1 MGTSAFP
8 TPQQPAKRAVNL
20 TAGAFSFATPSPGSK
35 GKRDVKGKGKER
47 DGRSAGAM
55 SALSAV
61 GLQTPQPRGGQA
73 NVGGGVEVKRE
84 ERTGGGAA
92 EKRDG
97 DMRAM
102 VTPIRELSR
111 PPTAAGSSA
120 IKLSSVIPLPP
131 TTIAKKEREDE
142 RSTKTPR
149 KMTSLSSFATP
160 WGLPSRS
167 GPNDRPVT
175 PDHTSGSSK
184 RRRLGDL
191 EVQLPVQKVKEEKE
205 DLGRRVALRYMGEGV
220 RLEGVGQIEEVGK
233 DEGEKEVGVGISP
246 RKGKVKWTGRG

>member
-1 MGTSAFP
+1 MGPSAFP

-47 DGRSAGAM
+47 DGRSAGAI
-55 SALSAV
+55 SALNAV
-61 GLQTPQPRGGQA
+61 GLQTPQRRGGQA

-84 ERTGGGAA
+84 EGTEGEAA
-92 EKRDG
+92 EKRD
-97 DMRAM
+97 MRAT

-142 RSTKTPR
+142 RPTKTPR

-160 WGLPSRS
+160 WGMPSRS
-167 GPNDRPVT
+167 GPNNRPVT
-175 PDHTSGSSK
+175 PDHTPGSSK

-220 RLEGVGQIEEVGK
+220 RLEGVGQIEEAGK
-233 DEGEKEVGVGISP
+233 DEGEKEVGLGISP